1 MSSRSNS
8 RNGFNENLIEEFRAN
23 GGKVTGMFARTPLI
37 LLTTTGRR
45 TGALHTTPLAH
56 TADGAA
62 LVVIAS
68 KGGAPTNPLW
78 FENLVANPMA
88 TVERGTEKFD
98 VTARVAEGEERDRL
112 YTNQAALMPAFAE
125 YERKTSRKIPVVV
138 LERTA

>member
-23 GGKVTGMFARTPLI
+23 GGTVTGMFARTPLI

-45 TGALHTTPLAH
+45 TGARHTTPLAH
-56 TADGAA
+56 TTDGEA

-78 FENLVANPMA
+78 FENLVANPTA
-88 TVERGTEKFD
+88 TVERGTEKFE
-98 VTARVAEGEERDRL
+98 VTARVAQGEERDRL
-112 YTNQAALMPAFAE
+112 YANQAALMPAFAE
-125 YERKTSRKIPVVV
+125 YERKTPRKIPVVV
-138 LERTA
+138 LERTP